1 MPQTPNHHALILSR
15 GIQKIP
21 HLSAFLADYRLHFGQ
36 RLPPKVQ
43 AACVMGWGYRPTA
56 QSAQRKAAQL
66 NVPYV
71 ALEDGFLRSLGLG
84 VQGYPPLSLVLDD
97 LGMYYDNTRPSR
109 LQRYIEQTPT
119 TSDIDWT
126 QAEQAMQQIV
136 SQQLSKYNHAPDF
149 AGERPERESYPNTIT
164 RPATCRRASYR
175 APWC

>member
-84 VQGYPPLSLVLDD
+84 VQGYPPLSFGAGRFGYVLRQHAPN
-97 LGMYYDNTRPSR
+97 LAYNA
-109 LQRYIEQTPT
+109 I
-119 TSDIDWT
+119 
-126 QAEQAMQQIV
+126 
-136 SQQLSKYNHAPDF
+136 LSKPQ
-149 AGERPERESYPNTIT
+149 P
-164 RPATCRRASYR
+164 PAI
-175 APWC
+175 